1 MGRQSWRG
9 QYWRVGYALADGMD
23 VVHACGIK
31 PQSITLIG
39 GGARSAYWRQML
51 ADISGQQLDYRT
63 GGDVGPALGAARLA
77 QLAVHG
83 EADRAGLLTPLPLE
97 QAHRPDDRRVAHY
110 APQRETFRQ
119 IYQQLKPLMS

>member
-1 MGRQSWRG
+1 MNAAWAFRG
-9 QYWRVGYALADGMD
+9 VIR
-23 VVHACGIK
+23 
-31 PQSITLIG
+31 
-39 GGARSAYWRQML
+39 
-51 ADISGQQLDYRT
+51 
-63 GGDVGPALGAARLA
+63 PALGAARLA

-83 EADRAGLLTPLPLE
+83 ETDRAGLLTPLPLE

>member
-1 MGRQSWRG
+1 MLEG
-9 QYWRVGYALADGMD
+9 VGYALADGMD

-39 GGARSAYWRQML
+39 GGRAAL
-51 ADISGQQLDYRT
+51 T
-63 GGDVGPALGAARLA
+63 GGKCWRILAASSSITVPGRCRPGAGAARLA
-77 QLAVHG
+77 QLAVHD
-83 EADRAGLLTPLPLE
+83 EADRAGLLKPLPLE

>member
-9 QYWRVGYALADGMD
+9 RYWRVGYALADGMD

-31 PQSITLIG
+31 PQSITLSAAGRVALTGDKCWRISAASSSITVPG
-39 GGARSAYWRQML
+39 RRRPGA
-51 ADISGQQLDYRT
+51 
-63 GGDVGPALGAARLA
+63 GAARLA

-110 APQRETFRQ
+110 APQR
-119 IYQQLKPLMS
+119 KPSARFISS